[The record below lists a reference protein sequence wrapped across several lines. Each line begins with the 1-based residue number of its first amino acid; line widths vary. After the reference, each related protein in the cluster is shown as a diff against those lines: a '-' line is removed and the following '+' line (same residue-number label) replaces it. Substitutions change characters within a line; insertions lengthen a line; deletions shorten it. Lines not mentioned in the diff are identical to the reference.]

1 MKPKTASDRR
11 IASEVKRWLCAL
23 MLIATGCAQ
32 QPTQKDGESVDSK
45 AGQRAEIHTQL
56 GSGYY
61 ERRQFDVAIQEL
73 NAALSADPNYVPA
86 HNILGLVY
94 MELRDDAVAEQHFQ
108 RALKS
113 DPADSDANNN
123 YGWFLCQRDR
133 EQASIPYF
141 MAALKNPLYQ
151 TPEKSYVNAGVCS
164 LKAKDEKG
172 AERYLQKAL
181 QTQPKNSQALYHMAE
196 LKYKGGKHA
205 EAQSYLSRYMQVA
218 NPSAESLWLGVRIE
232 RKLGD
237 RNSQASYGLQLRKKY
252 PESQE
257 AAALRA
263 GRYE

>member
-1 MKPKTASDRR
+1 MKPKTVSDRCM
-11 IASEVKRWLCAL
+11 ASQVKLALCAL
-23 MLIATGCAQ
+23 ILFAAGCAQ
-32 QPTQKDGESVDSK
+32 PPQKSGEPIDSN

-61 ERRQFDVAIQEL
+61 ERRQFDIAIQEL
-73 NAALSADPNYVPA
+73 NEALSADPEYVPA

-123 YGWFLCQRDR
+123 YGWFLCQRGG
-133 EQASIPYF
+133 EQASIRYF
-141 MAALKNPLYQ
+141 MAALKNPLYK
-151 TPEKSYVNAGVCS
+151 TPDKSYVNAGVCS

-172 AERYLQKAL
+172 GESYLQKAL
-181 QTQPKNSQALYHMAE
+181 QIQPKNPQALYHLAE
-196 LKYKGGKHA
+196 MNYKGGNYA

>member
-1 MKPKTASDRR
+1 MSDRGIPR
-11 IASEVKRWLCAL
+11 LAKLALCAL

-32 QPTQKDGESVDSK
+32 QPAQKDGAAVDGN
-45 AGQRAEIHTQL
+45 AAQRAEIHTQL

-61 ERRQFDVAIQEL
+61 ERRQFDIAIQEL
-73 NAALSADPNYVPA
+73 NEALGAVPDYVPA
-86 HNILGLVY
+86 HNLLGLVY
-94 MELRDDAVAEQHFQ
+94 MDLRDDAVAEKHFRQ
-108 RALKS
+108 ALKS

-123 YGWFLCQRDR
+123 YGWFLCQRGR
-133 EQASIPYF
+133 ETESIRYF
-141 MAALKNPLYQ
+141 VAALKNPLYK
-151 TPEKSYVNAGVCS
+151 TPDKSYVNAGVCS
-164 LKAKDEKG
+164 LQAKDEKG
-172 AERYLQKAL
+172 AESYLLKAL
-181 QTQPKNSQALYHMAE
+181 QIQPRNPQALYHLAE
-196 LKYKGGKHA
+196 TKYKGAKYA
-205 EAQSYLSRYMQVA
+205 EARSYLGRYMQVA